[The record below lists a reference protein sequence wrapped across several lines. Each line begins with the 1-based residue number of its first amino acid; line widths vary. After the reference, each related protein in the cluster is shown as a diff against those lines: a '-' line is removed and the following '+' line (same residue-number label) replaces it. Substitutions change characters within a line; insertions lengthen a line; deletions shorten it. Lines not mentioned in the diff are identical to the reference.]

1 MLPALPPAPAPEP
14 PQAPLAAQADA
25 LLDQG
30 QAEAAIR
37 LLSGRAI
44 APALGDRLGRA
55 LLRAGRYEQAGFH
68 YEGMLKKHQ
77 RFAPAFYGLAWSWLA
92 RDQRGMALMPLA
104 EAVRL
109 QPAYQAGWRELGH
122 CYYMMK
128 RYDRAEAACRR
139 AVAMAPADAEAWRLL
154 GLARWGQAKAEG
166 ALEAFEKASAI
177 DPQDAVSRR
186 MRGRLHLEAGAA
198 AKAVPPLEEALALAP
213 DHAETR
219 RQLMA
224 ALKDQGR
231 YFEAAKLMLGLR

>member
-25 LLDQG
+25 LLRQD

-37 LLSGRAI
+37 LLAGRAS

-55 LLRAGRYEQAGFH
+55 LMRAGRYEEAGFH
-68 YEGMLKKHQ
+68 YEAMLREHK

-92 RDQRGMALMPLA
+92 REQRGMALMPLA

-122 CYYMMK
+122 CYYIMK
-128 RYDRAEAACRR
+128 RYDRAEAACDR
-139 AVAMAPADAEAWRLL
+139 AVAMAPSDAEAWRLL

-166 ALEAFEKASAI
+166 ALAAFEQASVL
-177 DPQDAVSRR
+177 DARDALSRR

-198 AKAVPPLEEALALAP
+198 AKAVLPLEEALALAP

-219 RQLMA
+219 QRLTA
-224 ALKDQGR
+224 ALKAQGR
-231 YFEAAKLMLGLR
+231 YLEAAKLMLGWR